1 MPLNTKFLDVFGL
14 KYLLDREQQEEK
26 EEEQQQQQQKEE
38 EEEEEEEE
46 EQQQQQDVLMYR
58 CVACA
63 CDLGAGRTLQRSGM
77 NMLFKWDRQNL
88 GVKRLDLMI
97 GP

>member
-26 EEEQQQQQQKEE
+26 EEEEQQQQQQKEE

-46 EQQQQQDVLMYR
+46 QQQQHHVLMYR

-63 CDLGAGRTLQRSGM
+63 CDLGAGGPCSGA
-77 NMLFKWDRQNL
+77 
-88 GVKRLDLMI
+88 V
-97 GP
+97 